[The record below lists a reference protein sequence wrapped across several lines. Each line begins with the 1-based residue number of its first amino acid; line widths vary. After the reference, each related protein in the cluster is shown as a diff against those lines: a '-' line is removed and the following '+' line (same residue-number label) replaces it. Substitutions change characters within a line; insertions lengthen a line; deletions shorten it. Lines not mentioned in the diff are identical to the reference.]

1 MFIYG
6 ILRNNLRI
14 SEDKANEL
22 AKILHDEVEKEKE
35 KVRQEYI
42 KKMEAQA
49 SMYENTIEHM
59 KNESLDSMVRRIAAE
74 TVEKSIR
81 ENLSLEIH
89 AWGGA
94 DVNGHLEWN
103 GEEI

>member
-42 KKMEAQA
+42 KKMEEQA
-49 SMYENTIEHM
+49 ASYEKTIEDM
-59 KNESLDSMVRRIAAE
+59 KNESLDSMIRRIAAE
-74 TVEKSIR
+74 TVKKSVKK
-81 ENLSLEIH
+81 NLSLEIH

-103 GEEI
+103 GKEF

>member
-42 KKMEAQA
+42 KKMEEQA
-49 SMYENTIEHM
+49 AKYEKTIEDM
-59 KNESLDSMVRRIAAE
+59 KNESLDAMIRRIAAE
-74 TVEKSIR
+74 TVEKSVK
-81 ENLSLEIH
+81 ESLTVEVYNHDGNIQR
-89 AWGGA
+89 
-94 DVNGHLEWN
+94 HLEWN
-103 GEEI
+103 GEEF

>member
-6 ILRNNLRI
+6 ILRNHLRI

-35 KVRQEYI
+35 KVRQEYV
-42 KKMEAQA
+42 KKMEEQA
-49 SMYENTIEHM
+49 ARYEKTIEDM
-59 KNESLDSMVRRIAAE
+59 KNESLDSMIRRIAAE
-74 TVEKSIR
+74 TVKKSVK
-81 ENLSLEIH
+81 ENLTVEAYNQDGYIH
-89 AWGGA
+89 S
-94 DVNGHLEWN
+94 HLEWN

>member
-6 ILRNNLRI
+6 ILRNKLRI

-35 KVRQEYI
+35 KVRQEYV
-42 KKMEAQA
+42 KKMEEQA
-49 SMYENTIEHM
+49 ASYEKTIEDM
-59 KNESLDSMVRRIAAE
+59 KNESLDSMIRKIAAE
-74 TVEKSIR
+74 TVKKSVK

-94 DVNGHLEWN
+94 DVSGHLEWN

>member
-6 ILRNNLRI
+6 ILRNKLRI

-22 AKILHDEVEKEKE
+22 AKVLHDEVEKEKE

-42 KKMEAQA
+42 KKMEEQA
-49 SMYENTIEHM
+49 ASYEKTIENM
-59 KNESLDSMVRRIAAE
+59 KNESLDAMVRRIAEE
-74 TVEKSIR
+74 TVKKSVK
-81 ENLSLEIH
+81 ENLTLEIS

-103 GEEI
+103 GEEF

>member
-6 ILRNNLRI
+6 ILRNHLRI

-22 AKILHDEVEKEKE
+22 AKVLHDEVEKEKE
-35 KVRQEYI
+35 KVRQEYV
-42 KKMEAQA
+42 KKMEEQA
-49 SMYENTIEHM
+49 ARYEKIIEDM

-74 TVEKSIR
+74 TVKKSVK

-89 AWGGA
+89 SWGGA

-103 GEEI
+103 GKEF